1 MMNFKKLGIIIQR
14 EYLNKV
20 KKKSFLLITFLAP
33 VLFAAIA
40 ILPTVIM
47 LGTKEE
53 AKKVGVVDRSGIVL
67 PFLESNDNVEYI
79 DLGADAPVDSIKTD
93 LKGRG
98 IDVLLSLSE
107 LDPVTR
113 TVSADTYSVKPLGM
127 DTGENIEN
135 RINDAVEAYR
145 IDSYGI
151 ENLETIM
158 AEVKSNVHL
167 HSYTVD
173 ESGNEKIS
181 ESGVYMAVSMI
192 LGMMLYMFI
201 ALFSGMVMSS
211 VIEEKSSR
219 VVEVLVSS
227 VKATELMFGK
237 IIGVALVALTQFLLW
252 IVLTGAIVG
261 VAGGIIGMDKLMA
274 VGSKAT
280 EVPGVDMSEM
290 GIHPDFGMGDL
301 STTLEMTSGE
311 GLEMTES
318 ADSLVAQADTVVV
331 AAEPTGMEAVM
342 STLGNLNVG
351 QILVAFLIFFIFGY
365 LLYASLFAAIGSGV
379 ENEGDST
386 QLQLPVTIPLMIG
399 FFVALYAFKAPDS
412 SLVFW
417 FSMIPFTS
425 PIVMLARIPFGVA
438 TWELVLSIVLLI
450 GTFVACAW
458 ASAKI
463 YKVGILMYGKKST
476 FKDLWKWLK
485 QK

>member
-1 MMNFKKLGIIIQR
+1 MNFKKLGIIIQR

-40 ILPTVIM
+40 ILPSIIM
-47 LGTKEE
+47 MGTKEE

-67 PFLESNDNVEYI
+67 PYLEDNDVTHYI
-79 DLGADAPVDSIKTD
+79 DLGAAADIDALKAD
-93 LKGRG
+93 LKGAG
-98 IDVLLSLSE
+98 VDVLLSVSE
-107 LDPVTR
+107 LDPETLSVK
-113 TVSADTYSVKPLGM
+113 ADTYSEKPLGM
-127 DTGENIEN
+127 DTGSMIEN

-145 IDSYGI
+145 IEQSGI
-151 ENLETIM
+151 ANLEEIM
-158 AEVKSNVHL
+158 AGVKSNVKL
-167 HSYTVD
+167 RSYTID
-173 ESGNEKIS
+173 ETGKESIS
-181 ESGVYMAVSMI
+181 ESGIYMAISML
-192 LGMMLYMFI
+192 LGIAIYMFI

-227 VKATELMFGK
+227 VKASELMFGK

-252 IVLTGAIVG
+252 ILLTGIFVGIAMGFMGKDKIMGMFGDDATTEMVQQMSPDVDIPGQLTLGDTLTAVSDTTG
-261 VAGGIIGMDKLMA
+261 VAA
-274 VGSKAT
+274 
-280 EVPGVDMSEM
+280 
-290 GIHPDFGMGDL
+290 
-301 STTLEMTSGE
+301 GE
-311 GLEMTES
+311 PS
-318 ADSLVAQADTVVV
+318 
-331 AAEPTGMEAVM
+331 GMEVVM
-342 STLGNLNVG
+342 STLGNINLA
-351 QILVAFLIFFIFGY
+351 QIGIAFLFFFIFGY
-365 LLYASLFAAIGSGV
+365 LLYASIFAAIGSGV
-379 ENEGDST
+379 ENEGDSS

-438 TWELVLSIVLLI
+438 TWELVLSIVLLV
-450 GTFVACAW
+450 GTFIVCAW

-476 FKDLWKWLK
+476 FKDLYKWLK
-485 QK
+485 MK

>member
-1 MMNFKKLGIIIQR
+1 MNFKKLGIIIQR

-40 ILPTVIM
+40 ILPSIIM
-47 LGTKEE
+47 MGTKEE

-67 PFLESNDNVEYI
+67 PYLEDNDVTHYI
-79 DLGADAPVDSIKTD
+79 DLGAAADIEGLKAD
-93 LKGRG
+93 LKGAG
-98 IDVLLSLSE
+98 VDVLLNISE
-107 LDPVTR
+107 LDPEALSVK
-113 TVSADTYSVKPLGM
+113 ADTYSEKPLGM
-127 DTGENIEN
+127 DTGSMIEN

-145 IDSYGI
+145 IEQSGI
-151 ENLETIM
+151 ANLEEIM
-158 AEVKSNVHL
+158 AGVKSNVKL
-167 HSYTVD
+167 RSYTID
-173 ESGNEKIS
+173 ETGKETIS
-181 ESGVYMAVSMI
+181 ESGIYMALSML
-192 LGMMLYMFI
+192 LGIAIYMFI

-227 VKATELMFGK
+227 VKASELMFGK

-252 IVLTGAIVG
+252 ILLTGIFVGIAMGFMGKDKIMGMFGDDATTEMVQQMSPDVEIPGQLTLGDTLTAAADTTG
-261 VAGGIIGMDKLMA
+261 VAA
-274 VGSKAT
+274 
-280 EVPGVDMSEM
+280 
-290 GIHPDFGMGDL
+290 
-301 STTLEMTSGE
+301 GE
-311 GLEMTES
+311 PS
-318 ADSLVAQADTVVV
+318 
-331 AAEPTGMEAVM
+331 GMEVVM
-342 STLGNLNVG
+342 STLGNINLA
-351 QILVAFLIFFIFGY
+351 QIGIAFLFFFIFGY
-365 LLYASLFAAIGSGV
+365 LLYASIFAAIGSGV
-379 ENEGDST
+379 ENEGDSS

-438 TWELVLSIVLLI
+438 TWELVLSIVLLV
-450 GTFVACAW
+450 GTFIVCAW

-476 FKDLWKWLK
+476 FKDLYKWLK
-485 QK
+485 MK

>member
-33 VLFAAIA
+33 ILFAAIA

-67 PFLESNDNVEYI
+67 PFLESNETVEYI
-79 DLGADAPVDSIKTD
+79 DLGAGAPVDSIKTN
-93 LKGRG
+93 LEAWGV
-98 IDVLLSLSE
+98 DVLLSISA
-107 LDPVTR
+107 LDESTKNVT
-113 TVSADTYSVKPLGM
+113 ADTYSVKPLGM

-151 ENLETIM
+151 ENLESIM
-158 AEVKSNVHL
+158 KEVRSNIHL

-173 ESGNEKIS
+173 ESGKETIS

-227 VKATELMFGK
+227 VKATELLFGK

-261 VAGGIIGMDKLMA
+261 VAGGIIGMDKIVSM
-274 VGSKAT
+274 GTQAT

-290 GIHPDFGMGDL
+290 GIHPDFGFDEL
-301 STTLEMTSGE
+301 ATAEVPV
-311 GLEMTES
+311 
-318 ADSLVAQADTVVV
+318 DSLVATADSV
-331 AAEPTGMEAVM
+331 AVAETTGMEAVM
-342 STLGNLNVG
+342 STIGNLNLG
-351 QILVAFLIFFIFGY
+351 LILFAFLIFFVFGY
-365 LLYASLFAAIGSGV
+365 LLYASLFAAIGSAV
-379 ENEGDST
+379 ENEGDTT

-412 SLVFW
+412 QLVFW

>member
-1 MMNFKKLGIIIQR
+1 MNFKKLGIIIQR

-40 ILPTVIM
+40 ILPSVIM
-47 LGTKEE
+47 MGTKEE

-67 PFLESNDNVEYI
+67 SFLEDNEVTHYI
-79 DLGADAPVDSIKTD
+79 DLGATADIDALKAD
-93 LKGRG
+93 LKGAG
-98 IDVLLSLSE
+98 VDVLLSISE
-107 LDPVTR
+107 LDPETLSVK
-113 TVSADTYSVKPLGM
+113 ADTYSEKPLGM
-127 DTGENIEN
+127 DTGSMIEN

-145 IDSYGI
+145 IEQSGI
-151 ENLETIM
+151 ANLEEIM
-158 AEVKSNVHL
+158 AGVKSNVKL
-167 HSYTVD
+167 RSYTID
-173 ESGNEKIS
+173 ETGKESIS
-181 ESGVYMAVSMI
+181 ESGIYMAISML
-192 LGMMLYMFI
+192 LGIAIYMFI

-227 VKATELMFGK
+227 VKAVELMFGK

-252 IVLTGAIVG
+252 ILLTGIFVG
-261 VAGGIIGMDKLMA
+261 VAMGFMGKDKIMGMFGDDATTEMVQQMSPDVDIPGQLTLGDTLTA
-274 VGSKAT
+274 VS
-280 EVPGVDMSEM
+280 D
-290 GIHPDFGMGDL
+290 
-301 STTLEMTSGE
+301 TTG
-311 GLEMTES
+311 
-318 ADSLVAQADTVVV
+318 V
-331 AAEPTGMEAVM
+331 AAGDPSGMEVVM
-342 STLGNLNVG
+342 STLGNINLA
-351 QILVAFLIFFIFGY
+351 QIGIAFLFFFIFGY
-365 LLYASLFAAIGSGV
+365 LLYASIFAAIGSGV
-379 ENEGDST
+379 ENEGDSS

-438 TWELVLSIVLLI
+438 TWELVLSIVLLV
-450 GTFVACAW
+450 GTFIVCAW

-476 FKDLWKWLK
+476 FKDLYKWLK
-485 QK
+485 MK